1 MTILYLIRHG
11 ETIWNRDKRFQGH
24 TDVALSE
31 QGLWQA
37 SKLRQ
42 KLEKVDFSA
51 IYTSD
56 LSRAM
61 ATALESTSEKKLSVQ
76 TTSSLREIHFGE
88 WEGKRFEEIMEQDPC
103 RGRQW
108 FRDPGRTAIPG
119 GETDDAISRRI
130 REFLSEMI
138 EKHGGETVALFTHG
152 GLIRYILMEALG
164 LPRNLFWRLE
174 IDNTSVTVLNHG
186 EHGFTLNRLNDHSH
200 LESIPE
206 ASDPLCQTPEPPK
219 KHKAA
224 Q

>member
-1 MTILYLIRHG
+1 MTSLYLIRHG
-11 ETIWNRDKRFQGH
+11 ETTWNRDKRFQGH
-24 TDVALSE
+24 TDVALTE

-37 SKLRQ
+37 GRLRQ
-42 KLEKVDFSA
+42 KLQKVDFSA

-61 ATALESTSEKKLSVQ
+61 ATARESTLNTKLTVQ
-76 TTSSLREIHFGE
+76 TTSSLREIHFGD
-88 WEGKRFEEIMEQDPC
+88 WEGKRFEDIMEQDPC

-108 FRDPGRTAIPG
+108 FRDPGKTAIPG
-119 GETDDAISRRI
+119 GESDDAISRRI

-174 IDNTSVTVLNHG
+174 IANTSVTVLNHG
-186 EHGFTLNRLNDHSH
+186 EHGYTLNRLNDHSH
-200 LESIPE
+200 LELSTE
-206 ASDPLCQTPEPPK
+206 TADPLCRTADTSQQ
-219 KHKAA
+219 HKVA